1 MKAARPMYLEKK
13 AVSIKNSH
21 KFLSRLAYLDEK
33 TRSIKNSHIYV
44 EKMHLEKLSPCLEEE
59 H

>member
-1 MKAARPMYLEKK
+1 MKAARPMYLERK
-13 AVSIKNSH
+13 VMSIKGSRI
-21 KFLSRLAYLDEK
+21 FLSPLAYLDEK